1 MIRVTLA
8 SVVCTSVIVR
18 ALPLLKLICL
28 FFFFQFAGYQSYD
41 TRNCSMWV
49 YSNTEGYKE
58 NTYTMY
64 TTLTNPVEPV
74 HYEMMG
80 YDTLLGSHYDKYE
93 VDYADFSDEMPPS
106 DVFYITQGLAI
117 F

>member
-1 MIRVTLA
+1 
-8 SVVCTSVIVR
+8 
-18 ALPLLKLICL
+18 
-28 FFFFQFAGYQSYD
+28 
-41 TRNCSMWV
+41 MWV

-117 F
+117 FLNNLYHDHSFISFSLGYKCHLEYNSLSFKTFL